1 MGNGDNLPFD
11 ILPFIFQHL
20 HRSDLVAAAL
30 VSRTFASGALPKLY
44 EDIII
49 RLSFVNR
56 IDRVRYSCPVS
67 LLGQLFSFVI
77 IGAGNIAV

>member
-11 ILPFIFQHL
+11 ILPLIFQHL
-20 HRSDLVAAAL
+20 HQSDLVAAAL
-30 VSRTFASGALPKLY
+30 VSRTYASGALPKLY

-49 RLSFVNR
+49 RLSFVKQ

-67 LLGQLFSFVI
+67 LLDQGCFLS
-77 IGAGNIAV
+77 

>member
-11 ILPFIFQHL
+11 ILPLIFQHL
-20 HRSDLVAAAL
+20 HQSDLVAAAL

-49 RLSFVNR
+49 RVSFLNR
-56 IDRVRYSCPVS
+56 IKSVRYSCPVS
-67 LLGQLFSFVI
+67 LLDQRFFSR
-77 IGAGNIAV
+77 NYWRR

>member
-11 ILPFIFQHL
+11 ILPLIFQHL

-30 VSRTFASGALPKLY
+30 VSRTYASGALPKLY

-49 RLSFVNR
+49 RLSFVKR

-67 LLGQLFSFVI
+67 LLDQGCFLSY